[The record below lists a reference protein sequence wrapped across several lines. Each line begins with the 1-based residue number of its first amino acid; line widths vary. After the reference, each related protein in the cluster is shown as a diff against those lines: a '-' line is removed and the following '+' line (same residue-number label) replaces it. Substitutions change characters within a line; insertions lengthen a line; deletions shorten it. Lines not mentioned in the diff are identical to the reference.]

1 MIGALRSPETKSS
14 YTFRLVAF
22 LSYMRVDT
30 PEELLRFDQKTTER
44 RIIEYIIHLKDEK
57 KLSYSSLQGV
67 CAPLR
72 KFYAMNDVTLNWEKI
87 HNYLGAHDKTI
98 EDKAY
103 TKEQIRK
110 LLQFASQRTRILI
123 LLLASSGL
131 RIGAVSGLRY
141 KHLKY
146 IEKYGIYQ
154 ITIYPKAKERYVT
167 YCTPEC
173 TAEINN
179 YFEYRQRCGEV
190 LNEQSPL
197 IREDFDGKDIHQVKN
212 PRAASTVALKFLLE
226 RVVKNAGLKMRHER
240 NDDGMLTQRTE
251 IMRAHGLRKFF
262 DTNLVRAVVHAIKIE
277 ALMGHK
283 RGIQSSYFRP
293 SDDELLEEYVK
304 AIELLTINEEN
315 RLKIKVEELT
325 AQNESNDD
333 VIKNRL
339 QEKEKEM
346 EELRRNDK
354 VKEDALATLSDQ
366 VMKLMVEVQELKKQ
380 K

>member
-1 MIGALRSPETKSS
+1 MS
-14 YTFRLVAF
+14 
-22 LSYMRVDT
+22 VDT
-30 PEELLRFDQKTTER
+30 PEGLLVLDQKTTEK
-44 RIIEYIIHLKDEK
+44 RIIEYIRYLKDDK

-72 KFYAMNDVTLNWEKI
+72 KFYAMNDVALNWEKI

-167 YCTPEC
+167 FCTPEC
-173 TAEINN
+173 TTEIKN
-179 YFEYRQRCGEV
+179 YFGYRQRSGEL
-190 LNEQSPL
+190 LNEQSPV
-197 IREDFDGKDIHQVKN
+197 IREDFDAEDIQQVKN
-212 PRAASTVALKFLLE
+212 PRAASTIALKFLLE
-226 RVVKNAGLKMRHER
+226 RVVRNAGLKMRHER
-240 NDDGMLTQRTE
+240 NDNGGLTRRTE

-262 DTNLVRAVVHAIKIE
+262 DTNLVRAVVQAIKIE

-283 RGIQSSYFRP
+283 KGIQSSYFRP
-293 SDDELLEEYVK
+293 TDDELLEEYVK
-304 AIELLTINEEN
+304 AVDNLTINEEH

-325 AQNESNDD
+325 ARNESNEY
-333 VIKNRL
+333 VINSRL
-339 QEKEKEM
+339 QQKALEVKSLEEKYEQDMKAMREEM
-346 EELRRNDK
+346 NHQFSQIMLMIQQNPG
-354 VKEDALATLSDQ
+354 LAHIKPDVLS
-366 VMKLMVEVQELKKQ
+366 KKIQE
-380 K
+380 

>member
-1 MIGALRSPETKSS
+1 MIGALRSPETKST

-22 LSYMRVDT
+22 LSYMGVDT
-30 PEELLRFDQKTTER
+30 PEELLIFDQKTTQR

-67 CAPLR
+67 CTPLR

-167 YCTPEC
+167 YCTAEC
-173 TAEINN
+173 TAEIEN
-179 YFEYRQRCGEV
+179 YFGYRQRCGEV
-190 LNEQSPL
+190 INEQSPL
-197 IREDFDGKDIHQVKN
+197 IREDFDGKDIQQVKN
-212 PRAASTVALKFLLE
+212 PKAASTVALKFLLE
-226 RVVKNAGLKMRHER
+226 RVIRNAGLKMKHER
-240 NDDGMLTQRTE
+240 NDDGALTQRTE

-262 DTNLVRAVVHAIKIE
+262 HTNLVRAVVHAIKVE

-293 SDDELLEEYVK
+293 TDDELLEEYVK
-304 AIELLTINEEN
+304 AVELLTINEEN
-315 RLKIKVEELT
+315 RLKVKVEELT
-325 AQNESNDD
+325 AQNESNDYI
-333 VIKNRL
+333 IKSRL
-339 QEKEKEM
+339 QEKE
-346 EELRRNDK
+346 
-354 VKEDALATLSDQ
+354 S
-366 VMKLMVEVQELKKQ
+366 EVQNLKDKMRLLEESQ
-380 K
+380 KEILQCLKYPEKLAQIAREG

>member
-1 MIGALRSPETKSS
+1 LRSPETKST
-14 YTFRLVAF
+14 YTFRLAAF
-22 LSYMRVDT
+22 LTYMEVDT
-30 PEELLRFDQKTTER
+30 PEELLRLDQKTTER

-57 KLSYSSLQGV
+57 KLSYSSLEGV

-103 TKEQIRK
+103 TKGQIQK

-131 RIGAVSGLRY
+131 RIGAVSGLRC

-173 TAEINN
+173 AAEIKN

-190 LNEQSPL
+190 INEESSV
-197 IREDFDGKDIHQVKN
+197 IREDFDGEDIQQVKN

-226 RVVKNAGLKMRHER
+226 RVVKNAGLKMKHER
-240 NDDGMLTQRTE
+240 NDDGVLTQRTE

-262 DTNLVRAVVHAIKIE
+262 DTNLVRAVVHAIKID

-304 AIELLTINEEN
+304 AIDLLTINEEN

-325 AQNESNDD
+325 TQNETNEY
-333 VIKNRL
+333 VINSRL

-346 EELRRNDK
+346 EELRHNDK

>member
-1 MIGALRSPETKSS
+1 MG
-14 YTFRLVAF
+14 F
-22 LSYMRVDT
+22 LSYMRIDT
-30 PEELLRFDQKTTER
+30 PEELLLLDQKTTEK
-44 RIIEYIIHLKDEK
+44 RIIEYILHLKEK
-57 KLSYSSLQGV
+57 KLSYSTLQGI

-103 TKEQIRK
+103 TKEQIQK
-110 LLQFASQRTRILI
+110 LLQFASQRARILI

-141 KHLKY
+141 KHLRY

-167 YCTPEC
+167 FCTPEC
-173 TAEINN
+173 TAEIKS
-179 YFEYRQRCGEV
+179 YFGYRQRCGEV
-190 LNEQSPL
+190 LDEQSPI
-197 IREDFDGKDIHQVKN
+197 IREDFDGEDIQQVKN
-212 PRAASTVALKFLLE
+212 PTAAGTIALKFLLE
-226 RVVKNAGLKMRHER
+226 RVVRNAGLKMRHER
-240 NDDGMLTQRTE
+240 NDDGGLTQRTE

-283 RGIQSSYFRP
+283 KGIQSSYFRP
-293 SDDELLEEYVK
+293 TDDELLEEYVK

-315 RLKIKVEELT
+315 RLKIEVKELT
-325 AQNESNDD
+325 AKTESNEYIIEHRLEQKELEVKSLEEKYERDMKVIREEMNQQFSQIMLMIQQNPGLAHIKPD
-333 VIKNRL
+333 VLSKKIK
-339 QEKEKEM
+339 E
-346 EELRRNDK
+346 
-354 VKEDALATLSDQ
+354 
-366 VMKLMVEVQELKKQ
+366 
-380 K
+380 